1 MYKCQHCGHQFRS
14 GNKPTDELLWS
25 SYQNGKQTIAELAN
39 LFDTSESSI
48 KRRLRAIRQDWV
60 QPILSG
66 SGFVHL
72 DASYWG
78 HNWGVMLA
86 VDSASGFPLYMSL
99 IKHETIA
106 DYRTAV
112 SSIEERGYAIR
123 GIIIDDMPSLFKEF
137 RDYNVQ
143 MCHFHMMQIA
153 RRYLTKKPK
162 LLAAREQKSLLSGLT
177 DYREEE
183 FGCRYATW
191 EKKWKETI
199 DRRTTG
205 KNDRSFFTHK
215 RLRTLVN
222 SIHFYMPYL
231 FTFQHSGC
239 EGMPNTNNKIEGIFT
254 DLKKNLNNHSGMSI
268 ENRKRFINEFFLA
281 LANTNSLKKRD
292 PI

>member
-1 MYKCQHCGHQFRS
+1 MT
-14 GNKPTDELLWS
+14 KPTGDEIWS
-25 SYQNGKQTIAELAN
+25 LYQAGKQTIAELAG
-39 LFDTSESSI
+39 LFLISESSI
-48 KRRLRAIRQDWV
+48 KRRLRAIRQEWV
-60 QPILSG
+60 QPVLSG
-66 SGFVHL
+66 SGFVHI
-72 DASYWG
+72 DATYWG

-112 SSIEERGYAIR
+112 NSIEKRGYIIR
-123 GIIIDDMPSLFKEF
+123 GIIIDGMPSLFKEF
-137 RDYNVQ
+137 YNYNVQ
-143 MCHFHMMQIA
+143 MCQFHLMQIA

-162 LLAAREQKSLLSGLT
+162 LIAARELKTLLSGLT

-183 FGCRYATW
+183 FRCLYANW

-199 DRRTTG
+199 DRRTNG
-205 KNDRSFFTHK
+205 KNGRSFFTHK

-231 FTFQHSGC
+231 FTFQHNGC
-239 EGMPNTNNKIEGIFT
+239 DGMPNTNNKIEGIFT

-268 ENRKRFINEFFLA
+268 ENRKRFINGFFLA
-281 LANTNSLKKRD
+281 LANTNSLKRRD
-292 PI
+292 PT

>member
-1 MYKCQHCGHQFRS
+1 M
-14 GNKPTDELLWS
+14 
-25 SYQNGKQTIAELAN
+25 
-39 LFDTSESSI
+39 
-48 KRRLRAIRQDWV
+48 
-60 QPILSG
+60 
-66 SGFVHL
+66 
-72 DASYWG
+72 
-78 HNWGVMLA
+78 MLA

-99 IKHETIA
+99 IKHETVA

-112 SSIEERGYAIR
+112 GSIEERGYVIR
-123 GIIIDDMPSLFKEF
+123 GVVIDGMPSLFREF

-162 LLAAREQKSLLSGLT
+162 LLAARELKSLLGGLT

-183 FGCRYATW
+183 FRCRYATW

-205 KNDRSFFTHK
+205 KNGRFFFTHK

-222 SIHFYMPYL
+222 SIRFYMPYL
-231 FTFQHSGC
+231 FTFQHTGC

-268 ENRKRFINEFFLA
+268 ENRKRFINGFFLA
-281 LANTNSLKKRD
+281 LEGCPVCQKERPS
-292 PI
+292 P